1 MFRLILYKFIGY
13 NLAFHTEYFIMLPDS
28 DQISL
33 ASVISLRSIPDDFVL
48 ESNRSLV
55 KEKVPK
61 VPKKGLPYGSSSK
74 SKKVPKKTGREV
86 WVNAIQNGTGL
97 SMESSAMN
105 SLKLN
110 KGGSQSSASLYL
122 KEALGMK
129 TGKQNRPLSATSRVG
144 GTGPVY
150 KDAETYY
157 DEIQILKNTMK
168 QLKNDNDIMKAK
180 NLRLEEEN
188 IAKSKKIDELLNP
201 DTQSNDLRRT
211 LTSKKPSS
219 SEVVM
224 SLRRKI
230 YKLEETLR
238 NKENETRKIV
248 TDMKYTNSEELR
260 IENQVYLSEIN
271 RLNAVLHDT
280 QNQRSLLSDQMVN
293 DALKYSN
300 GTKTEIVI
308 KKLTEEN
315 QSLILQNKSL
325 KSDILKQSSNNLQV
339 DLNKD
344 CEDMSRNELLQKIA
358 MLEQKVKQSE
368 KLDGSCT
375 DHPNK
380 DKSGEDLHEKSI
392 ELRGSLPQQI
402 KQLRSREKELL
413 EQIDCLESSV
423 AKLKEERTH
432 YRKMTD
438 DFRQQIEANKKTP
451 VTLQSKAST
460 VENETKISN
469 EIRKK
474 SFIQKSSPEN
484 LKEAELANERAEL
497 VKEERLNALKEN
509 EAATTIQRSW
519 RNRKNKIE
527 KDQNNYEEILI
538 NSVIEIQ
545 AALKGHLA
553 RQKFIDSI
561 NEDKN
566 KSGVL
571 KNLLKK
577 EPYES
582 DILLI
587 QSTFRAHAVRSQ
599 FLNKNKND
607 EEKQVN
613 KVENH
618 VKKNK
623 KGTYHSS
630 DDKENNV
637 KSIDELS
644 NIDSDEDDDVVV
656 GSSVS
661 LSKYRNNQKSSYNVN
676 NSKTQPEKES
686 KENNEKSFKNNG
698 RSNLKFSFDTDHKNQ
713 QKHKDSNDKPRS
725 KGSLELFVDSDSLH
739 DKKNR
744 KMTQATSVTQLKASS
759 NPWSNNSQLISNED
773 DDDEDDENDEL
784 VCTSTLG
791 RKQDKLKKETASK
804 KDKDELAMKWASSG
818 LQSKKS
824 KDSILSNKHSQLQ
837 TSIKNA
843 TDDNIKPHQIQR
855 KLVKS
860 KFALDDELF

>member
-1 MFRLILYKFIGY
+1 MGDITKYRKAKWRQAIQCLNIPSSTVPVP
-13 NLAFHTEYFIMLPDS
+13 HDVSLPVPQPS
-28 DQISL
+28 KI
-33 ASVISLRSIPDDFVL
+33 RSIPDDFVL
-48 ESNRSLV
+48 ESNRSL
-55 KEKVPK
+55 
-61 VPKKGLPYGSSSK
+61 GLPYGSSSK

-308 KKLTEEN
+308 KKLTE
-315 QSLILQNKSL
+315 
-325 KSDILKQSSNNLQV
+325 
-339 DLNKD
+339 
-344 CEDMSRNELLQKIA
+344 
-358 MLEQKVKQSE
+358 
-368 KLDGSCT
+368 
-375 DHPNK
+375 
-380 DKSGEDLHEKSI
+380 SI

-451 VTLQSKAST
+451 VTLQLKAST

-469 EIRKK
+469 EIR
-474 SFIQKSSPEN
+474 SSLIQKSSPEN

-698 RSNLKFSFDTDHKNQ
+698 RSNLKSSFDTDHKNQ